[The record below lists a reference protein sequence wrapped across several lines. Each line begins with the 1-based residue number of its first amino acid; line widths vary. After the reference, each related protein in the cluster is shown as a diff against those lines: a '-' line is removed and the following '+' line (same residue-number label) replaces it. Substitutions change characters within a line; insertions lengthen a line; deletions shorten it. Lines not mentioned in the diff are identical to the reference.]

1 MKYWRG
7 YLIALIAAACSWALV
22 NFAQGH
28 TLLVD
33 MVYPYASRLIQTY
46 LATWSAPAD
55 FCIWQAVLMGLIAL
69 GLASVV
75 LMILLKW
82 NPIQWFG
89 WITAVVSLLSLLN
102 TAVYGLNDYAGNL
115 SEDIRLEVTSYS
127 FSELETATQF
137 FRDRANEL
145 SSKVKRDS
153 EGNVLASSFQ
163 DMAEDAADGFRT
175 LTYEESMSVFAG
187 SMLPVKELG
196 WSNRYTRKGVTGV
209 TVGLTGEAAVNPQ
222 TPGAALPFAICREMA
237 HRMSISLDR
246 DADFAAFLACNANK
260 SEAFQYAANMMA
272 YRYCYNAIV
281 SLNTA
286 NANSAAMRL
295 SVGVN
300 QKLEQDLETLDV
312 FLKDNR
318 IGPSDAEVCD
328 LLVSWHIQNYVLP
341 LQMEEETD
349 FDPQDES
356 QVDLSGIVNAKPAQ

>member
-22 NFAQGH
+22 NFAKGH

-46 LATWSAPAD
+46 LAAWSAPAS
-55 FCIWQAVLMGLIAL
+55 FCVWQAVLLGLIAL

-89 WITAVVSLLSLLN
+89 WIMAAVSLFSLLN
-102 TAVYGLNDYAGNL
+102 TALCGLNDYASDL
-115 SEDIRLEVTSYS
+115 SDDIRLEVNNYS
-127 FSELETATQF
+127 FSELETATKF
-137 FRDRANEL
+137 FRDRANDL
-145 SSKVKRDS
+145 ASKVKRDS
-153 EGNVLASSFQ
+153 EGNVLVNSFQ
-163 DMAEDAADGFRT
+163 HMAEEAADGFKT
-175 LTYEESMSVFAG
+175 LTYEESMPVFAG
-187 SMLPVKELG
+187 STLPVKELG
-196 WSNRYTRKGVTGV
+196 WSNRYTRKGITGV

-222 TPGAALPFAICREMA
+222 TPGAALPFAICREMSR
-237 HRMSISLDR
+237 RMSICIDR
-246 DADFAAFLACNANK
+246 DADFAAFLACNANA
-260 SEAFQYAANMMA
+260 SEAYQYAANMMA
-272 YRYCYNAIV
+272 YRYCYNAMM
-281 SLNTA
+281 SLDTA
-286 NANSAAMRL
+286 HAKSAAARL
-295 SVGVN
+295 SGGASR
-300 QKLEQDLETLDV
+300 KLTQDLETLDA

-318 IGPSDAEVCD
+318 VNPSDAEVCD

-341 LQMEEETD
+341 LQVEEAPD

>member
-22 NFAQGH
+22 NFAKGH

-46 LATWSAPAD
+46 LAAWSAPAS
-55 FCIWQAVLMGLIAL
+55 FCVWQAVLVGLIAL

-102 TAVYGLNDYAGNL
+102 TAVYGLNDYASDL
-115 SEDIRLEVTSYS
+115 SEDIRLEVNNYS
-127 FSELETATQF
+127 FSELETATKF
-137 FRDRANEL
+137 FRDRANDL
-145 SSKVKRDS
+145 ASQVKRDS
-153 EGNVLASSFQ
+153 EGNVLVDSFQ
-163 DMAEDAADGFRT
+163 DMAEDAADGFKT
-175 LTYEESMSVFAG
+175 LTYEESMPVFAG
-187 SMLPVKELG
+187 STIPVKELG

-237 HRMSISLDR
+237 RRMSISIDR
-246 DADFAAFLACNANK
+246 DADFAAFLTCNANE
-260 SEAFQYAANMMA
+260 SEAYQYAANMMA
-272 YRYCYNAIV
+272 YRYCYNAMV
-281 SLNTA
+281 SLDTA
-286 NANSAAMRL
+286 NARSAAARL
-295 SVGVN
+295 SGGAN
-300 QKLEQDLETLDV
+300 RKLTQDLETLDA

-341 LQMEEETD
+341 LQVEEAPD
-349 FDPQDES
+349 FDPQDET